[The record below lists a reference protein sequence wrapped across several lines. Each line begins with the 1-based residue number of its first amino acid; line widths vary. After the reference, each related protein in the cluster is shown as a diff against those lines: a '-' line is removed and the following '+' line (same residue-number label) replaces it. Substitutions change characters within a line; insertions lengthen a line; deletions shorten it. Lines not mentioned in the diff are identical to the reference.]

1 MPNVTRNIKSV
12 DRIISA
18 KDYGGALSYI
28 KKHHAQIQMTR
39 GISVPID
46 ERVSKHSVNAR
57 IWQGQWIADCECGGA
72 SFVDYDEPVFFCFGC
87 GNRAD
92 GGRFREVIFPENRE
106 QIEALILARP
116 VDDLAGLDD
125 KDRAGLAKPVI
136 YVEGK
141 GGLARN
147 WNPDETVEDLESQNS
162 VIELWHKKMKV
173 K

>member
-18 KDYGGALSYI
+18 KDYGGANNYI
-28 KKHHAQIQMTR
+28 NNTRAQIQKAR
-39 GISVPID
+39 GIIVPVD
-46 ERVSKHSVNAR
+46 EKVSKHSVNAR
-57 IWQGQWIADCECGGA
+57 IWQGQWIADCECGGS

-92 GGRFREVIFPENRE
+92 NAQLREVVFPKDRE

-125 KDRAGLAKPVI
+125 KERAGLARPLI
-136 YVEGK
+136 HVEGK

-147 WNPDETVEDLESQNS
+147 WTPDETAEDLLSQNS
-162 VIELWHKKMKV
+162 VIEVWHKNMKV